1 MKASTR
7 NTMLGLAWVSP
18 WIIGAAA
25 FMFIPMAM
33 SLYFS
38 FTDYSMLE
46 PPLFVGLENY
56 SRLLKDPELMRAVV
70 NTTHFAAVSIPLT
83 TFVALLLAALLA
95 GGGRS
100 GIRFTRFFQA
110 MVFIPT
116 LVPLVAAAMVWYWLF
131 NAEFGLVN
139 QVLAL
144 IGVRGPNWLLDPSWA
159 VPSLVVMNLWS
170 VGQSV
175 VVYVAALQDVP
186 VQLYEAAELDGMG
199 PARRFWHVTI
209 PMISPAILFN
219 VVTLAINTIQ
229 IFAAPY
235 VMFRTK
241 DGQNPGGL
249 FYTMYLYDNAFVY
262 LRMGYASAMAWV
274 LLVVTMALTGL
285 MFWASRK
292 LVYYRAG

>member
-1 MKASTR
+1 MKPAFR
-7 NTMLGLAWVSP
+7 NTLIGLAWVSP
-18 WIIGAAA
+18 WLVGAAA
-25 FMFIPMAM
+25 FMFVPMAL

-46 PPLFVGLENY
+46 PPLWVGLENY
-56 SRLLKDPELMRAVV
+56 QRMLSDPELGRSVR
-70 NTTHFAAVSIPLT
+70 NTLYFSAVSIPLT
-83 TFVALLLAALLA
+83 TVVALVLAALLS
-95 GGGRS
+95 GGVRFGRV
-100 GIRFTRFFQA
+100 FQA

-116 LVPLVAAAMVWYWLF
+116 LVPLVAAAMVWSWLF
-131 NAEFGLVN
+131 NAEYGLVN
-139 QVLAL
+139 QAL
-144 IGVRGPNWLLDPSWA
+144 RAIGISGPNWLLDPSWA
-159 VPSLVVMNLWS
+159 VPALVVMNLWS

-186 VQLYEAAELDGMG
+186 RQLYEAAELDGMG
-199 PARRFWHVTI
+199 PVRRFWNVTV

-219 VVTLAINTIQ
+219 VITLAINTIQ

-235 VMFRTK
+235 IMFRTK

-249 FYTMYLYDNAFVY
+249 FYTMYLYDNGFTY

-274 LLVVTMALTGL
+274 LLIVTMALTGL
-285 MFWASRK
+285 MFWASRR